1 MLAGMSDSKNPDPYY
16 SSVTQIQIVVGNA
29 SVIQINPV
37 VDNICSY
44 NNNFDIGKNDSYFS
58 DGRLQNIRQKLGC

>member
-16 SSVTQIQIVVGNA
+16 SSITQIEIVVGNA

-37 VDNICSY
+37 VDKICSF
-44 NNNFDIGKNDSYFS
+44 NNNFDRGENDSYFS